1 MRPEFILQVD
11 ADLSRLACSV
21 MVGGDTA
28 VDALKSGL
36 RHLAGVLAMAPF
48 DGLAAVIDT
57 MMRAADVAE
66 AGNEQETLARV
77 DAAWDAWKAGN
88 ESTTPAV
95 AASEATSSGS
105 DARVEDDV
113 EALRMDPE
121 LSGMFI
127 VEALDHLGTIETSV
141 LALEAAPGDVKLLND
156 IFRPFHTVK
165 GNSGALGVRTVQE
178 LAHRVEN
185 LLDLGRSGKL
195 AIGARE
201 TDVILKSVDLL
212 TAMITD
218 LQHRLNGDPGQD
230 LEAARLEM
238 MTLVDAA
245 IAQDYADEPP
255 VALPNLVAEARPDLP
270 PSPDGYGGQVV
281 RSGGAPTP
289 PALKRRADD
298 TAAASVKI
306 DTRKLDS
313 LVDMVGELV
322 IVQSIIHEDP
332 ALQAVDERL
341 TRNLAQLRRITSDL
355 QRNAMAMR
363 MVPIRQT
370 FQKMARLVRDLSKH
384 SGKQVDLVLSGED
397 TELDRKVVEDINDP
411 LMHMVRNSIDHGIED
426 GATRQSRGKS
436 ATGRLTLKAYHQGG
450 AIVIE
455 IEDDGGGLNTERIRQ
470 KAIAQ
475 GLIDANAQLDPSV
488 IHQLIFRP
496 GFSTAQQVTE
506 ISGRGVGMDVVRRN
520 IEALRGRIEIQSRPG
535 EGTVFTIRLPLT
547 LAIVDGLVLRSGEQR
562 FVLPTFAIRESLR
575 PLPDHVHTVHGQP
588 RMVQVRNSLIPLVR
602 LAELFGIEDAVEN
615 AWEGVVVVIEDE
627 DDHVAVI
634 VDELVG
640 KQEVV
645 IKSLGDAFSTVRG
658 VAGGAILGDGR
669 VGLIL
674 DAHGIVA
681 MMQGREAKAA

>member
-21 MVGGDTA
+21 MVGGA
-28 VDALKSGL
+28 AAADALKAGL
-36 RHLAGVLAMAPF
+36 RQLASVLATSPF
-48 DGLAAVIDT
+48 DGLATVIDT
-57 MMRAADVAE
+57 IVRAADLTE
-66 AGNEQETLARV
+66 AGNEAETLAAV
-77 DAAWDAWKAGN
+77 DAVWNAWKAAVEGTGQPN
-88 ESTTPAV
+88 ASTD
-95 AASEATSSGS
+95 AASTGT

-141 LALEAAPGDVKLLND
+141 LALEAAPGDTKLLND

-195 AIGARE
+195 AIGPRE
-201 TDVILKSVDLL
+201 TDVILKAVDLL
-212 TAMITD
+212 TAMISD
-218 LQHRLNGDPGQD
+218 LQHRLSGDAGQD
-230 LEAARLEM
+230 LEAARLELM
-238 MTLVDAA
+238 ALVDSV
-245 IAQDYADEPP
+245 IAQEELDPQLIAP
-255 VALPNLVAEARPDLP
+255 VVAEQSSGGGP
-270 PSPDGYGGQVV
+270 PSKASPF
-281 RSGGAPTP
+281 
-289 PALKRRADD
+289 KRRADD
-298 TAAASVKI
+298 AGASVKI

-322 IVQSIIHEDP
+322 IVQSIIRDDP

-341 TRNLAQLRRITSDL
+341 TRNLALLCRITSDL

-426 GATRQSRGKS
+426 GATRKSRGKS
-436 ATGRLTLKAYHQGG
+436 ATGRLLLKAYHQGG
-450 AIVIE
+450 SIVIE

-475 GLIDANAQLDPSV
+475 GLIEGDAQLDPAI
-488 IHQLIFRP
+488 IHQMIFRP

-520 IEALRGRIEIQSRPG
+520 IEALRGRIEIHSRPG
-535 EGTVFTIRLPLT
+535 EGTTFLIRLPLT
-547 LAIVDGLVLRSGEQR
+547 LAIVDGLVLRTGAQR
-562 FVLPTFAIRESLR
+562 FVLPTFAVRESLR
-575 PLPDHVHTVHGQP
+575 PLPEHVHTVHGQP

-602 LAELFGIEDAVEN
+602 LAELFGIEDAVEH
-615 AWEGVVVVIEDE
+615 AWEGTVVVLEDD
-627 DDHVAVI
+627 DDHVALV

-645 IKSLGDAFSTVRG
+645 IKSLGDAFATVRG

>member
-11 ADLSRLACSV
+11 ADLSRVACSV
-21 MVGGDTA
+21 MVGGNA
-28 VDALKSGL
+28 AADALKTGL
-36 RHLAGVLAMAPF
+36 RQLASVLATAPF

-57 MMRAADVAE
+57 MVRAADLAE
-66 AGNEQETLARV
+66 AGNEQETLAAV
-77 DAAWDAWKAGN
+77 DAVWSAWKAEVEGAN
-88 ESTTPAV
+88 QPS
-95 AASEATSSGS
+95 ASIETASNGT

-141 LALEAAPGDVKLLND
+141 LALEAAPGDTKLLND

-195 AIGARE
+195 AIGPRE
-201 TDVILKSVDLL
+201 TDVILKAVDLL

-218 LQHRLNGDPGQD
+218 LQRRLNGDPGQD
-230 LEAARLEM
+230 FEGARLDL
-238 MTLVDAA
+238 MTLVDSV
-245 IAQDYADEPP
+245 IAQE
-255 VALPNLVAEARPDLP
+255 ALDPQLIAPIVAEESAAVQAAKA
-270 PSPDGYGGQVV
+270 SP
-281 RSGGAPTP
+281 
-289 PALKRRADD
+289 LKRRADD
-298 TAAASVKI
+298 TGASVKI

-322 IVQSIIHEDP
+322 IVQSIIRDDP

-341 TRNLAQLRRITSDL
+341 TRNLAQLCRITSDL

-426 GATRQSRGKS
+426 AATRQSRGKS
-436 ATGRLTLKAYHQGG
+436 ATGRLSLKAYHQGG
-450 AIVIE
+450 SIVIE

-475 GLIDANAQLDPSV
+475 GLIDADAQLDPSV
-488 IHQLIFRP
+488 IHQMIFRP

-520 IEALRGRIEIQSRPG
+520 IEALRGRIEIHSRPG
-535 EGTVFTIRLPLT
+535 EGTTFLIRLPLT
-547 LAIVDGLVLRSGEQR
+547 LAIVDGLVLRTGAQR
-562 FVLPTFAIRESLR
+562 FVLPTFAVRESLR
-575 PLPDHVHTVHGQP
+575 PLPEHVHTVHGQP

-602 LAELFGIEDAVEN
+602 LAELFAIEDAVEH
-615 AWEGVVVVIEDE
+615 AWEGTVVVLEDE
-627 DDHVAVI
+627 DDHVALVI
-634 VDELVG
+634 DELVG

-645 IKSLGDAFSTVRG
+645 IKSLGETFKNVTG

-674 DAHGIVA
+674 DLDRIYKV
-681 MMQGREAKAA
+681 KDT

>member
-11 ADLSRLACSV
+11 ADLSRVACSV
-21 MVGGDTA
+21 MVGGNA
-28 VDALKSGL
+28 AADALKTGL
-36 RHLAGVLAMAPF
+36 RQLASVLATAPF

-57 MMRAADVAE
+57 MVRAADLAE
-66 AGNEQETLARV
+66 AGNEQETLAAV
-77 DAAWDAWKAGN
+77 DAVWSAWKAEVEGAN
-88 ESTTPAV
+88 KPS
-95 AASEATSSGS
+95 ASIETASNGT

-141 LALEAAPGDVKLLND
+141 LALEAAPGDTKLLND

-195 AIGARE
+195 AIGPRE
-201 TDVILKSVDLL
+201 TDVILKAVDLL

-218 LQHRLNGDPGQD
+218 LQRRLNGDPGQD
-230 LEAARLEM
+230 LEGARLDL
-238 MTLVDAA
+238 MTLVDSV
-245 IAQDYADEPP
+245 IAQE
-255 VALPNLVAEARPDLP
+255 ALDPQLIAPIVAEESAAVQAAKA
-270 PSPDGYGGQVV
+270 SP
-281 RSGGAPTP
+281 
-289 PALKRRADD
+289 LKRRADD
-298 TAAASVKI
+298 TGASVKI

-322 IVQSIIHEDP
+322 IVQSIIRDDP

-341 TRNLAQLRRITSDL
+341 TRNLAQLCRITSDL

-426 GATRQSRGKS
+426 AATRQSRGKS
-436 ATGRLTLKAYHQGG
+436 ATGRLSLKAYHQGG
-450 AIVIE
+450 SIVIE

-475 GLIDANAQLDPSV
+475 GLIDADAQLDPSV
-488 IHQLIFRP
+488 IHQMIFRP

-520 IEALRGRIEIQSRPG
+520 IEALRGRIEIHSRPG
-535 EGTVFTIRLPLT
+535 EGTTFLIRLPLT
-547 LAIVDGLVLRSGEQR
+547 LAIVDGLVLRTGAQR
-562 FVLPTFAIRESLR
+562 FVLPTFAVRESLR
-575 PLPDHVHTVHGQP
+575 PLPEHVHTVHGQP

-602 LAELFGIEDAVEN
+602 LAELFAIEDAVEH
-615 AWEGVVVVIEDE
+615 AWEGTVVVLEDE
-627 DDHVAVI
+627 DDHVALVI
-634 VDELVG
+634 DELVG

-645 IKSLGDAFSTVRG
+645 IKSLGDAFGNVPG

-681 MMQGREAKAA
+681 MMQGRESKAA

>member
-21 MVGGDTA
+21 MVGGDA
-28 VDALKSGL
+28 AAGALTTGL
-36 RHLAGVLAMAPF
+36 RQLASVLAMAPF

-57 MMRAADVAE
+57 MMRAADAAD
-66 AGNEQETLARV
+66 AGNESETLAAV
-77 DAAWDAWKAGN
+77 DVAWNAWKAGVDGAGQPN
-88 ESTTPAV
+88 APTDGSTGT
-95 AASEATSSGS
+95 

-141 LALEAAPGDVKLLND
+141 LALEAAPGDTKLLND

-195 AIGARE
+195 AIGPRE
-201 TDVILKSVDLL
+201 TDVILKAVDLL
-212 TAMITD
+212 TAMISD
-218 LQHRLNGDPGQD
+218 LQHRLGGDPGQD
-230 LEAARLEM
+230 LEAARLEL
-238 MTLVDAA
+238 MTLVDSV
-245 IAQDYADEPP
+245 IAQEELDPQLLAP
-255 VALPNLVAEARPDLP
+255 VVAEESSIA
-270 PSPDGYGGQVV
+270 
-281 RSGGAPTP
+281 APAATAAP
-289 PALKRRADD
+289 FKRRADD
-298 TAAASVKI
+298 AGASVKI

-322 IVQSIIHEDP
+322 IVQSIIRDDP
-332 ALQAVDERL
+332 ALQKVDERL
-341 TRNLAQLRRITSDL
+341 TRNLAQLCRITSDL

-436 ATGRLTLKAYHQGG
+436 AAGRLLLKAYHQGG
-450 AIVIE
+450 SIVIE

-475 GLIDANAQLDPSV
+475 GLIDADAQLDPAV
-488 IHQLIFRP
+488 IHQMIFRP

-520 IEALRGRIEIQSRPG
+520 IEALRGRIEIHSRPG
-535 EGTVFTIRLPLT
+535 EGTTFLIRLPLT
-547 LAIVDGLVLRSGEQR
+547 LAIVDGLVLRTGAHR
-562 FVLPTFAIRESLR
+562 FVLPTFAVRESLR
-575 PLPDHVHTVHGQP
+575 PLPEHVHTVHGQP

-602 LAELFGIEDAVEN
+602 LAELFGIEGAVEH
-615 AWEGVVVVIEDE
+615 AWEGTVVVLEDD
-627 DDHVAVI
+627 DDHVALVI
-634 VDELVG
+634 DELVG

-645 IKSLGDAFSTVRG
+645 IKSLGDAFGTVPG

-681 MMQGREAKAA
+681 MMQGRESKAA